1 MLSNEEW
8 LHSEQTVSLVRWL
21 EKKREEWTLICLDTV
36 SVGTTHHAAS
46 YAGHVSAAKYVLAKI
61 RERKPNDESL

>member
-21 EKKREEWTLICLDTV
+21 EKKREEWTVLSLEE
-36 SVGTTHHAAS
+36 SALGNAAPAARW
-46 YAGHVSAAKYVLAKI
+46 AGQYKAAKDILAKI
-61 RERKPNDESL
+61 REKKDESL